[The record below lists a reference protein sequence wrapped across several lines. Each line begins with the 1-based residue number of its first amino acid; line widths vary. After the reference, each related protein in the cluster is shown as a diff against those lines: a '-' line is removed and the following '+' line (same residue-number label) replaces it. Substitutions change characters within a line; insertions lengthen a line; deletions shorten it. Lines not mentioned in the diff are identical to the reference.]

1 MCFLAGPLSD
11 EHLQQI
17 GAVLADA
24 TNLSECSF
32 VEQNFGK
39 EGLEQLWPNVEI
51 LCKKNANF
59 VFHIGGFG
67 GTCQYSAH
75 TLTIKNCASVEHT
88 YVMLQSPVVK
98 SVEVVRVAKD
108 AFRDVLKV
116 LEDRRGLR
124 RLRVK
129 DMEINTTL
137 FTQMA
142 AVIEK
147 LKVEVELEEVHGSIV
162 FTAQQA
168 KEKIPL
174 IPRLIPRRLFL
185 AAQEARKTQASDL
198 TVAVSWD
205 KVGEHGR
212 SQMINLLDSQLQAS
226 HVSRQDL
233 EWIFST
239 EADHITLEDPEF
251 DIAAIKRCLE
261 RADRLRKRM
270 GVFKLQIS
278 FGIAAGQLPT
288 GDAVLACSGAA
299 LSNMIGASWKTL
311 PQTFATLHQLTHLVL
326 EFTNQNLGDQG
337 ATAVAESLGKLVN
350 LNHVELDFTSNKLGA
365 QGATA
370 VAESVGKLVNLNH
383 VVLNFQY
390 NRLGAQGATAVA
402 QSLGKLVNLNHV
414 ELNFDDN
421 SLGDPGATAV
431 AESLGELVNLNH
443 VVLNFDSNRLGAQ
456 GATAVAKS
464 LGKLVNLNHVV
475 LNFAFNNLGAQGAT
489 AVAESVG
496 KLENLNHVV
505 LNFENI
511 GLGAQGATAVAQSLG
526 KAREFEPCAAQLQWQ
541 QPRRPRSAGIEVA

>member
-1 MCFLAGPLSD
+1 MLLWAMCGLPSLAAADILFLCLWPTSSPQQAWIANVMRLRVLTETLLESPGQALLQSRMFYVKVMTNRMDLEKSKVATLAVSIGTSIVCMGLTLKDINDLARSQNMSLCACLLDSLLVGLEWRAPLLHLLKSKQAVDFIDQGPLSD
-11 EHLQQI
+11 EHIKQI

-32 VEQNFGK
+32 AEQNFGK

-75 TLTIKNCASVEHT
+75 SLIIKNCASVEHT
-88 YVMLQSPVVK
+88 QVMLQSSVVK

-116 LEDRRGLR
+116 LEARRALR
-124 RLRVK
+124 RLSVK

-137 FTQMA
+137 FTHMA
-142 AVIEK
+142 EVIEK

-168 KEKIPL
+168 KETIPL
-174 IPRLIPRRLFL
+174 PRQLFR
-185 AAQEARKTQASDL
+185 AAQKARKTQASDL
-198 TVAVSWD
+198 TVAVPWD
-205 KVGEHGR
+205 KVGEHGE
-212 SQMINLLDSQLQAS
+212 SQMINLLDSPLQAS
-226 HVSRQDL
+226 HVSSQDL
-233 EWIFST
+233 DWFFST
-239 EADHITLEDPEF
+239 GVDHIMLKDPEF

-299 LSNMIGASWKTL
+299 LSNMIGFSCKTL

-337 ATAVAESLGKLVN
+337 ATAVAENLGKLVNLNHVELDFTSNKLGDPGAIAVAESLGKLVN

-365 QGATA
+365 
-370 VAESVGKLVNLNH
+370 
-383 VVLNFQY
+383 
-390 NRLGAQGATAVA
+390 
-402 QSLGKLVNLNHV
+402 
-414 ELNFDDN
+414 
-421 SLGDPGATAV
+421 
-431 AESLGELVNLNH
+431 
-443 VVLNFDSNRLGAQ
+443 
-456 GATAVAKS
+456 
-464 LGKLVNLNHVV
+464 
-475 LNFAFNNLGAQGAT
+475 
-489 AVAESVG
+489 
-496 KLENLNHVV
+496 
-505 LNFENI
+505 
-511 GLGAQGATAVAQSLG
+511 
-526 KAREFEPCAAQLQWQ
+526 
-541 QPRRPRSAGIEVA
+541 

>member
-1 MCFLAGPLSD
+1 MVGKDLRGPDRFYICCMVCTDHPNCGQAVPEALWSVLRHALMLLWATCGLPSLAAADILFLCLWPTSSPQQAWLANVMRLRVLTETLLESPGQALLQSRMFYVKVMTNRMDLEKSKVATLAVSIGTSIVCMGLTLKDINDLARSQNMSLCACLLDSLLVGLEWRAPLLHLLKSKQAVDFIDQGPLSD

-299 LSNMIGASWKTL
+299 LSNMIGFSCKTL

-337 ATAVAESLGKLVN
+337 ATAVAENLGKLVN
-350 LNHVELDFTSNKLGA
+350 LNHVELDFTS
-365 QGATA
+365 
-370 VAESVGKLVNLNH
+370 
-383 VVLNFQY
+383 
-390 NRLGAQGATAVA
+390 
-402 QSLGKLVNLNHV
+402 
-414 ELNFDDN
+414 
-421 SLGDPGATAV
+421 
-431 AESLGELVNLNH
+431 
-443 VVLNFDSNRLGAQ
+443 
-456 GATAVAKS
+456 
-464 LGKLVNLNHVV
+464 
-475 LNFAFNNLGAQGAT
+475 
-489 AVAESVG
+489 
-496 KLENLNHVV
+496 
-505 LNFENI
+505 
-511 GLGAQGATAVAQSLG
+511 
-526 KAREFEPCAAQLQWQ
+526 
-541 QPRRPRSAGIEVA
+541 